1 MTIRKANLS
10 DSDDIARLTGELGYA
25 GDSDVIRDRLEQ
37 IASQPDQVVFVAV
50 VEERI
55 VGWVQYREDSNSL
68 SESYAKS
75 AEPTSAGKSRRAS
88 QLIIL

>member
-1 MTIRKANLS
+1 
-10 DSDDIARLTGELGYA
+10 
-25 GDSDVIRDRLEQ
+25 
-37 IASQPDQVVFVAV
+37 VAV

-55 VGWVQYREDSNSL
+55 VGWVQYREDSSSL
-68 SESYAKS
+68 SKGSEKS